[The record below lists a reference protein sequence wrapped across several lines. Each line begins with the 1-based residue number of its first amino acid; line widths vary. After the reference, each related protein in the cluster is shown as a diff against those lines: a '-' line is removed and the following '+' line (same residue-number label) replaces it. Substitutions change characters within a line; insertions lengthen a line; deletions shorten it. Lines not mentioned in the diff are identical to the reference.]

1 MASLK
6 HIEKVRAAQLD
17 RIERKLD
24 ALLKAQ
30 GIKLEEPAPAPAAE
44 PEPETSEGEQPEEGK
59 PETPEGE
66 QPEKPRTKK
75 K

>member
-24 ALLKAQ
+24 ALLKQA
-30 GIKLEEPAPAPAAE
+30 GISLVETAPVVEVGE
-44 PEPETSEGEQPEEGK
+44 PEGSE
-59 PETPEGE
+59 PEGE
-66 QPEKPRTKK
+66 QPEDKPRTKK